1 MANADFA
8 PNLTQNIASNLGM
21 TADEDLP
28 RTLRREKEA
37 RQREALGRSLDA
49 PEYRAQTPPKHDYPH
64 TSEAVSEPTTVT
76 RLSIPFFH
84 LMLFFFK
91 AVFAAIP
98 ALILLG
104 ALLWLV
110 GDLLMAYYPQL
121 VKLQIIIKVPN

>member
-1 MANADFA
+1 MANPD
-8 PNLTQNIASNLGM
+8 LASNLAQNLAM
-21 TADEDLP
+21 TVDDDLP

-37 RQREALGRSLDA
+37 RQREALGRSLDS
-49 PEYRAQTPPKHDYPH
+49 PEYRTHPPPGYNNPH
-64 TSEAVSEPTTVT
+64 APEDISEPATVA

-104 ALLWLV
+104 ALLWLA